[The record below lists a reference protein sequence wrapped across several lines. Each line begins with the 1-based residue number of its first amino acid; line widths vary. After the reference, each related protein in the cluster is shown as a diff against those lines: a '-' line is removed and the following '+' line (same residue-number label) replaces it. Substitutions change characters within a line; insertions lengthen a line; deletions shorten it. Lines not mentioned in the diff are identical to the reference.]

1 MGEKI
6 KELRNRID
14 RDIERKGGMEE
25 FNGCDV
31 ANEIITSWI
40 YELLNILE
48 EGKWYFLAIEK
59 D

>member
-48 EGKWYFLAIEK
+48 EGK
-59 D
+59 